1 MVHNTGTFLLNS
13 VMLQATIETLV
24 FVHFASFASRSFSH
38 YPMFNMPKRK
48 VKTFKFS
55 SSQSDWLKQFASR
68 YMTIEDND
76 PDGHSG
82 DLTRFVQETYAE
94 LTQKYNF
101 GDSREKDIIIKVS
114 RSIGHT

>member
-1 MVHNTGTFLLNS
+1 M
-13 VMLQATIETLV
+13 A
-24 FVHFASFASRSFSH
+24 
-38 YPMFNMPKRK
+38 KRK

-55 SSQSDWLKQFASR
+55 SSQSDWLKQFAAR

-76 PDGHSG
+76 PDDHSG
-82 DLTRFVQETYAE
+82 DLTKFIQDTYAE

-114 RSIGHT
+114 PSIGYTQRHLN